1 MKLLIPTT
9 FATGLSCLCSMALA
23 AEGATPS
30 AEAFEKV
37 RAILEQNCLECHN
50 PKKNKGKLRLNTHEL
65 TLKGGESGE
74 VLVAGKPDESEL
86 LQRVMLAPDD
96 DDLMPPLSEKSDREP
111 LTVDQIAILKS
122 WIEAGAPWPGGVTL
136 AARPRPGV
144 TEDPNVPDPDLAK
157 LEVYPKSVTLETA
170 ADFHRVVVIGN
181 YKDATARNVT
191 EWAKFSLANPELASL
206 EGSLLKPGTDGETIL
221 TIEFRGQK
229 AEIPVTVKDAA
240 LPRPVSFQLDVM
252 PILTSAGCNTGSC
265 HGSARGQD
273 GFML

>member
-1 MKLLIPTT
+1 MKLLITTT
-9 FATGLSCLCSMALA
+9 FATGLSCLFSMALA

-122 WIEAGAPWPGGVTL
+122 WIEGGAHWPE
-136 AARPRPGV
+136 A
-144 TEDPNVPDPDLAK
+144 
-157 LEVYPKSVTLETA
+157 
-170 ADFHRVVVIGN
+170 
-181 YKDATARNVT
+181 
-191 EWAKFSLANPELASL
+191 
-206 EGSLLKPGTDGETIL
+206 
-221 TIEFRGQK
+221 
-229 AEIPVTVKDAA
+229 
-240 LPRPVSFQLDVM
+240 
-252 PILTSAGCNTGSC
+252 
-265 HGSARGQD
+265 
-273 GFML
+273 